1 MKMQVTKSR
10 IKRPNQSQILNRL
23 LLAKEKRRA
32 AIEGG
37 ACVRSEETG
46 LLAIGVSR

>member
-10 IKRPNQSQILNRL
+10 IKRPDQSQILNRF
-23 LLAKEKRRA
+23 LLAKEKRREA
-32 AIEGG
+32 KEG